1 MNDLRIE
8 KKIVLGVH
16 KSDFLKK
23 KLLENGFTRHFQDRE
38 ISSLYIDTIDYNNAK
53 DNINGISRRKKIR
66 LRWYNNDTSEIFIE
80 EKNKNNFTV
89 WKNIESFNFKLNKQ
103 NLLKKFS
110 CLSTFKNNNF
120 LKNNNYKFILRT
132 NYKRS
137 YWLSS
142 NNKIRAT
149 IDDNLKT
156 SSFFSNNFINLP
168 DTILEFKFSPEDE
181 NNFRDLF
188 RENFY
193 DLRMN
198 KYSKYVRS
206 FIALEECGFEL

>member
-110 CLSTFKNNNF
+110 CLSTLKNNNF

-149 IDDNLKT
+149 IDNNLKT
-156 SSFFSNNFINLP
+156 ASFFSNNFINLP

-193 DLRMN
+193 DLRIN

-206 FIALEECGFEL
+206 FIALEECGYQL

>member
-23 KLLENGFTRHFQDRE
+23 KLLETGFTRHFQDRE

-149 IDDNLKT
+149 IDNNLKT